1 MFMFLLV
8 IPRKTKNRETKTR
21 NAFASQSKHAQMM
34 ETGVTALRI
43 SQAYFSELNPAI
55 PPF

>member
-1 MFMFLLV
+1 MFLLV